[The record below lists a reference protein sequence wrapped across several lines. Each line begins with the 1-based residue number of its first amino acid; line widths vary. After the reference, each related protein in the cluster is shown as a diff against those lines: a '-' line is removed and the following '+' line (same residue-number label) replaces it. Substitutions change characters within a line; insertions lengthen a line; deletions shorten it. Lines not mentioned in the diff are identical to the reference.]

1 MRELSLNVLDI
12 AQNSIAA
19 RASLVTLTAEEDAEA
34 DRLTLRVEDNG
45 CGMTPEQVEKVSD
58 PFYTTR
64 TTRPVGMGI
73 PLFRMAAEAAGGGL
87 TIASELGKG
96 TAVAATFGLSHIDRL
111 PLGDL
116 CGTVSALIRLNPDI
130 DFVFRASGER
140 AGIHPRHPRAAGDPR
155 GRPAGRARCDR
166 VDRRLSAG
174 TGRRFRGDG
183 LRAVPLTPLY
193 ILEVFTDEN
202 TGRTAGHP

>member
-130 DFVFRASGER
+130 DFVFRHRVNGREFTLDTRELREILGDVRLDEPDVIAWIDAYLREQD
-140 AGIHPRHPRAAGDPR
+140 AA
-155 GRPAGRARCDR
+155 
-166 VDRRLSAG
+166 LEG
-174 TGRRFRGDG
+174 T
-183 LRAVPLTPLY
+183 A
-193 ILEVFTDEN
+193 
-202 TGRTAGHP
+202 